1 MNKIAYYLGY
11 LVGKYRR
18 YMRRLSY
25 HYENGMGATDPEARL
40 NTLMRRS
47 MM

>member
-1 MNKIAYYLGY
+1 MELFAYYLGF

-25 HYENGMGATDPEARL
+25 HYENGMGAADAETRL
-40 NTLMRRS
+40 NTLIKRGM
-47 MM
+47 